1 MIRSL
6 QLTDVPA
13 LLLFLG
19 KVPKNEAR
27 ARDRLSSRG
36 IELLAAVS
44 ILKGCLVS
52 VDKQHSFV
60 CVSGGFIQ
68 GLVCLRR
75 GQGPSAWFIER
86 LLLEP
91 AREESCIDLLERV
104 GYAGDKIK
112 AERVFLRLDSSSPAV
127 DVAKQ
132 AGFNNYLTELLYRL
146 DDIHQ
151 SAPPDPLPALRPK
164 SSSDEH
170 ALFRLFSASAP
181 LQVRSAEG
189 MTLQE
194 WGHSRDRDANN
205 ELVQENAGEITAWL
219 RLRYEGSSGQFEIL
233 AVPEINDLESLVDYA
248 LTVLKP
254 RRPVYCLVPEYQQQL
269 KLILE
274 ERGFYQAGSYACFS
288 KQLAVRV
295 HEPQLVPLRA

>member
-6 QLTDVPA
+6 QLTDIPA

-19 KVPKNEAR
+19 KAPKNEAR
-27 ARDRLSSRG
+27 TRDRLGGKG
-36 IELLAAVS
+36 IELLAAVPV
-44 ILKGCLVS
+44 LKGCLIS

-60 CVSGGFIQ
+60 CVRGGFIQ
-68 GLVCLRR
+68 GLVCLRS

-91 AREESCIDLLERV
+91 GCEESCIDLLERV
-104 GYAGDKIK
+104 GYAGDEIK
-112 AERVFLRLDSSSPAV
+112 AERVFLRLSSSSPAV
-127 DVAKQ
+127 DMAKQ

-146 DDIHQ
+146 DEIHQ
-151 SAPPDPLPALRPK
+151 SAPPDRLLVLRPK
-164 SSSDEH
+164 LSADEH
-170 ALFRLFSASAP
+170 ALFRLYSASAP

-194 WGHSRDRDANN
+194 WTHSREKDARR
-205 ELVQENAGEITAWL
+205 EMVQENAGEISAWL
-219 RLRYEGSSGQFEIL
+219 RIRYGGASGQFEIFAAPGL
-233 AVPEINDLESLVDYA
+233 GDLGSLVDYA
-248 LTVLKP
+248 LTVLKT

-269 KLILE
+269 RRILE
-274 ERGFYQAGSYACFS
+274 ERGFYQAEAYSCLS

-295 HEPQLVPLRA
+295 HEPRWVPLRA